1 MRICLET
8 MAKMRVQAMMRSD
21 AWDYTKWQQTLF
33 QGQSIEELAAD
44 ARVTAARIRREGAK
58 ALSAT
63 R

>member
-1 MRICLET
+1 